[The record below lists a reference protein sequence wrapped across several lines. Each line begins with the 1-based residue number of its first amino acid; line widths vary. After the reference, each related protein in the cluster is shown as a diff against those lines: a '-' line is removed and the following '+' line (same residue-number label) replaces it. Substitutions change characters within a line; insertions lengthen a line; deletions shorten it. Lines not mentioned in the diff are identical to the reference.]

1 VRECETR
8 NAEMRTASIKSI
20 ERARLSRSNDR
31 SCCCDSNGNV
41 TRAFFVE
48 RLIIYLQTLRR
59 LGHGFIGS
67 RAWRLQVQ
75 FQFARARI
83 HASISRS
90 VPKFTRTR
98 TFSRNRIRGCA
109 RARTKASAKNR
120 IFLPGRGKTTTAGN
134 IIRKYSAR
142 SKPRRKAFPLLE
154 QLR

>member
-1 VRECETR
+1 VKSLNSPKARTCYFRTDEPIFHSARMKFSSGNAKCD
-8 NAEMRTASIKSI
+8 AEMRTASIKSV

-31 SCCCDSNGNV
+31 SCCCDLNSNV

-67 RAWRLQVQ
+67 RAWRLHVQ

-98 TFSRNRIRGCA
+98 TFSRNRIRECA
-109 RARTKASAKNR
+109 RAR
-120 IFLPGRGKTTTAGN
+120 AGAH
-134 IIRKYSAR
+134 KS
-142 SKPRRKAFPLLE
+142 LGE
-154 QLR
+154 E